1 MQIALLSIDCN
12 EPMLIEGKMDIAVQE
27 VWIQFLINL
36 TRYIDK
42 QISFTG
48 KHSAQ
53 VAFWVRSTARVLK
66 QDEEMAQTLFWAAM
80 LHDVG
85 KIGVPESVLSKA
97 GPLSDNEWTIMRMHP
112 ILGAN
117 IVKSTKVFDAIAP
130 MIFHHQEKFDGS
142 GYPFGLKGTDIPL
155 GSRILAVADAYE
167 AMTSHRV
174 YRLALDLTEAQQ
186 ELSRNRGTHFDPQ
199 VVEAFLQVTE
209 EKRAEYAQL
218 YNLT

>member
-1 MQIALLSIDCN
+1 
-12 EPMLIEGKMDIAVQE
+12 MDIAVQE

-42 QISFTG
+42 QVSFSG

-53 VAFWVRSTARVLK
+53 VAFWTRSTARVLK
-66 QDEEMAQTLFWAAM
+66 QDEEMAKTLFWAAM

-85 KIGVPESVLSKA
+85 KIGVPENVLSKA
-97 GPLSDNEWTIMRMHP
+97 GPLSENEWTIMRMHP

-130 MIFHHQEKFDGS
+130 LIFHHQEKFDGS
-142 GYPFGLKGTDIPL
+142 GYPFGLKGAEIPL

-174 YRLALDLTEAQQ
+174 YRLALDQTEAQQ
-186 ELSRNRGTHFDPQ
+186 ELSRNRGKHFDPQ
-199 VVEAFLQVTE
+199 VVEAFLQVAE
-209 EKRAEYAQL
+209 EKRAEYAQFHI
-218 YNLT
+218 LTQ

>member
-1 MQIALLSIDCN
+1 
-12 EPMLIEGKMDIAVQE
+12 MDIAVQE

-42 QISFTG
+42 QVSFTG

-53 VAFWVRSTARVLK
+53 VAIWVRSTARLLK
-66 QDEEMAQTLFWAAM
+66 QDEEAAKTLFWAAM

-85 KIGVPESVLSKA
+85 KIGVPENVLTKA
-97 GPLSDNEWTIMRMHP
+97 GPLSDYEWTIMRMHP

-117 IVKSTKVFDAIAP
+117 IVKSTKVFDALAP
-130 MIFHHQEKFDGS
+130 VIFHHQEKYDGS
-142 GYPFGLKGTDIPL
+142 GYPYGLRGDEIPL

-174 YRLALDLTEAQQ
+174 YRLALGTPEARQ
-186 ELSRNRGTHFDPQ
+186 ELSRSRGTHFDPQ
-199 VVEAFLQVTE
+199 VVEAFLQVADDQRSE
-209 EKRAEYAQL
+209 FARIQSLAQ
-218 YNLT
+218 